1 MQFFPEAM
9 GSLNAAVRGSAD
21 GQVCLSG
28 RTDVFKKEQVVQA
41 VWQLQLKK
49 HDQQD
54 QMGTILV
61 LLKRYKLCPPLS

>member
-1 MQFFPEAM
+1 
-9 GSLNAAVRGSAD
+9 
-21 GQVCLSG
+21 VCLSG
-28 RTDVFKKEQVVQA
+28 RTNVFKKEQVVQA